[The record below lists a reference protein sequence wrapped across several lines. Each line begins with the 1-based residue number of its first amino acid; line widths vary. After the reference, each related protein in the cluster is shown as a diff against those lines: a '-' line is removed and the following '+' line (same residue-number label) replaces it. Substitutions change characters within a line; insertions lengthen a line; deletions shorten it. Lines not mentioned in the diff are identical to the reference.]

1 MKAHDRDRALQLFQQ
16 ASAYSNDLD
25 PDTAARLQDHLSL
38 LSVPRGGQLRPPGQ
52 PASPLDEAAAAQQAL
67 LKQVFADVN
76 HREADARK
84 MLEKDPK
91 MALAMLQETRKK
103 VESAGLEPAPRD
115 QLLRRLDRAIAD
127 TQHYIEQNRSRI
139 ELDAEER
146 RRPAGTDA
154 RSQRETANAA
164 EAGRTGRPV
173 QPPQRGAA
181 FRGGRGHRQAG
192 PGTRAPRAGHP
203 GHGQQVGDPHANWTA
218 SGGSSERKE
227 EHVANAFIDV
237 DEASDPGNGRALRLA
252 RRQELEGHD
261 QPAGNGGP
269 WRLNRRHRSE
279 KEIEIEKK
287 LLTPVNYSCRNRP
300 LSEVLNQLA
309 KLVNVNIH
317 LDDEGLREEGL
328 SPDTPVTL
336 ELASDIQLKSYL
348 NLILEKHHLCY
359 IIKNE
364 VLNITSETKKGDHV
378 YQQVYPVGD
387 LVMPI
392 PNFVA
397 SPRMGLAG
405 ALHDAM
411 SNAVGS
417 GGGFGTTTTPLAWWP
432 ARTAS
437 QNSGHDQ
444 PGGDGQHGAA
454 PARRQPAGGRRA
466 RAAPAAAP
474 APIST
479 R

>member
-1 MKAHDRDRALQLFQQ
+1 M
-16 ASAYSNDLD
+16 
-25 PDTAARLQDHLSL
+25 
-38 LSVPRGGQLRPPGQ
+38 
-52 PASPLDEAAAAQQAL
+52 E
-67 LKQVFADVN
+67 
-76 HREADARK
+76 
-84 MLEKDPK
+84 
-91 MALAMLQETRKK
+91 
-103 VESAGLEPAPRD
+103 
-115 QLLRRLDRAIAD
+115 
-127 TQHYIEQNRSRI
+127 
-139 ELDAEER
+139 
-146 RRPAGTDA
+146 
-154 RSQRETANAA
+154 
-164 EAGRTGRPV
+164 
-173 QPPQRGAA
+173 
-181 FRGGRGHRQAG
+181 
-192 PGTRAPRAGHP
+192 
-203 GHGQQVGDPHANWTA
+203 
-218 SGGSSERKE
+218 
-227 EHVANAFIDV
+227 
-237 DEASDPGNGRALRLA
+237 
-252 RRQELEGHD
+252 
-261 QPAGNGGP
+261 
-269 WRLNRRHRSE
+269 LNRRHRSE

-411 SNAVGS
+411 GNAVGTS
-417 GGGFGTTTTPLAWWP
+417 GGFGTSTTPLAVV
-432 ARTAS
+432 AS
-437 QNSGHDQ
+437 QDGRQNSATINPAVMANMAPRL
-444 PGGDGQHGAA
+444 PGGTATRPAA
-454 PARRQPAGGRRA
+454 RARRRRRRHRRRFRHADRPDHADRVARRPGTTTAA
-466 RAAPAAAP
+466 RA
-474 APIST
+474 ISPPRRRT
-479 R
+479 